1 MGCPPQIPPLYALDR
16 TRESGKKMNIP
27 TPSDANL
34 PGTRPDAHQPA
45 ILIVENEVSNRIL
58 IERVLST
65 RGYRC
70 ISASNGQEALDILDH
85 ERVDLILT
93 DLSMPVLDGYRTAQ
107 LIRARPALAHV
118 PIVAVT
124 AYALNDE
131 NEAAIQMGCNE
142 YLTKPFKPRQL
153 LEVVDRLLSQR

>member
-1 MGCPPQIPPLYALDR
+1 MSTQPIHPTHTMRPQ
-16 TRESGKKMNIP
+16 T
-27 TPSDANL
+27 
-34 PGTRPDAHQPA
+34 

-70 ISASNGQEALDILDH
+70 LSASNGREALELLDH
-85 ERVDLILT
+85 EQVDLILT
-93 DLSMPVLDGYRTAQ
+93 DLSMPVLDGYRATQ
-107 LIRARPALAHV
+107 LIRARPGLANI

-124 AYALNDE
+124 AFALSDE
-131 NEAAIQMGCNE
+131 GEAARQIGCTE

-153 LEVVDRLLSQR
+153 LEVVDRLLPQD

>member
-1 MGCPPQIPPLYALDR
+1 MINAPVPPA
-16 TRESGKKMNIP
+16 T
-27 TPSDANL
+27 T
-34 PGTRPDAHQPA
+34 PGTRQPT
-45 ILIVENEVSNRIL
+45 ILIIENEVSNRLL

-70 ISASNGQEALDILDH
+70 ISASNGLEALNILDK
-85 ERVDLILT
+85 EYVDLILT
-93 DLSMPVLDGYRTAQ
+93 DLSMPVLDGYRTTQ
-107 LIRARPALAHV
+107 LIRERPTMANV

-131 NEAAIQMGCNE
+131 NEAAMQIGCNE

-153 LEVVDRLLSQR
+153 LEVVDRLLPRE

>member
-1 MGCPPQIPPLYALDR
+1 MMNTPMPPV
-16 TRESGKKMNIP
+16 T
-27 TPSDANL
+27 T
-34 PGTRPDAHQPA
+34 PGTRQPT
-45 ILIVENEVSNRIL
+45 ILIIENEVSNRLL

-70 ISASNGQEALDILDH
+70 ISASNGQEALNILDK
-85 ERVDLILT
+85 ESVELILT
-93 DLSMPVLDGYRTAQ
+93 DLSMPVLDGYRTTQ
-107 LIRARPALAHV
+107 LIRERPAMSNV

-131 NEAAIQMGCNE
+131 NEAAMQIGCNE

-153 LEVVDRLLSQR
+153 LEVVDRLLPHE

>member
-1 MGCPPQIPPLYALDR
+1 MMNTPMPPV
-16 TRESGKKMNIP
+16 T
-27 TPSDANL
+27 T
-34 PGTRPDAHQPA
+34 PGTHQPT
-45 ILIVENEVSNRIL
+45 ILIIENEVSNRLL

-70 ISASNGQEALDILDH
+70 ISASNGQEALNILDK
-85 ERVDLILT
+85 ESVELILT
-93 DLSMPVLDGYRTAQ
+93 DLSMPVLDGYRTTQ
-107 LIRARPALAHV
+107 LIRERPAMANV

-131 NEAAIQMGCNE
+131 NEAAMQIGCNE

-153 LEVVDRLLSQR
+153 LEVVDRLLPRE

>member
-1 MGCPPQIPPLYALDR
+1 
-16 TRESGKKMNIP
+16 MN
-27 TPSDANL
+27 TPSYAN
-34 PGTRPDAHQPA
+34 RPMT
-45 ILIVENEVSNRIL
+45 ILVVENEVSNRIL

-70 ISASNGQEALDILDH
+70 LSASNGQEALNILDY

-93 DLSMPVLDGYRTAQ
+93 DLSMPVLDGYRATQ
-107 LIRARPALAHV
+107 LIRSRPHLATV

-124 AYALNDE
+124 AFPLRDE
-131 NEAAIQMGCNE
+131 GEAARQIGCTE

-153 LEVVDRLLSQR
+153 LEVVERLLPQR

>member
-1 MGCPPQIPPLYALDR
+1 M
-16 TRESGKKMNIP
+16 
-27 TPSDANL
+27 
-34 PGTRPDAHQPA
+34 PGAGQSKDQST
-45 ILIVENEVSNRIL
+45 ILVVENEVSNRIL

-70 ISASNGQEALDILDH
+70 LSASNGREALEILDR

-93 DLSMPVLDGYRTAQ
+93 DLSMPVLDGYRTTQ
-107 LIRARPALAHV
+107 LIRARPALATV

-131 NEAAIQMGCNE
+131 NEAALQIGCNE
-142 YLTKPFKPRQL
+142 YLIIPFKPRQL
-153 LEVVDRLLSQR
+153 LEVVDRLLPNR

>member
-1 MGCPPQIPPLYALDR
+1 MYIQVEPDVPA
-16 TRESGKKMNIP
+16 S
-27 TPSDANL
+27 
-34 PGTRPDAHQPA
+34 GTRQPT
-45 ILIVENEVSNRIL
+45 ILIVENEASNRIL

-70 ISASNGQEALDILDH
+70 LSASNGLEALNILDI
-85 ERVDLILT
+85 EQVDLILT
-93 DLSMPVLDGYRTAQ
+93 DLFMPVLDGYRATQ
-107 LIRARPALAHV
+107 LIRARPNMAHV

-131 NEAAIQMGCNE
+131 SEAALQIGCTE

-153 LEVVDRLLSQR
+153 LEVVDRLLPR

>member
-1 MGCPPQIPPLYALDR
+1 
-16 TRESGKKMNIP
+16 MNIP
-27 TPSDANL
+27 THSGANPSEPTPTTN
-34 PGTRPDAHQPA
+34 QPT
-45 ILIVENEVSNRIL
+45 ILIVENEVSNLIL

-70 ISASNGQEALDILDH
+70 ISASNGLEALNILDR
-85 ERVDLILT
+85 EQVDLILT
-93 DLSMPVLDGYRTAQ
+93 DLSMPVLDGYRTTQ
-107 LIRARPALAHV
+107 LIRARPAMANV

-131 NEAAIQMGCNE
+131 NEAAMQIGCNE

-153 LEVVDRLLSQR
+153 LEVVDRLLARK

>member
-1 MGCPPQIPPLYALDR
+1 
-16 TRESGKKMNIP
+16 MN
-27 TPSDANL
+27 TPL
-34 PGTRPDAHQPA
+34 PGRDQPT
-45 ILIVENEVSNRIL
+45 ILVIENEVSNRIL

-65 RGYRC
+65 RGYYC
-70 ISASNGQEALDILDH
+70 LSASNGREALEILDR

-93 DLSMPVLDGYRTAQ
+93 DLSMPVLDGYRTTQ
-107 LIRARPALAHV
+107 LIRARPALVNV

-131 NEAAIQMGCNE
+131 NEAALQNGCNE

-153 LEVVDRLLSQR
+153 LEVVDRLLPQR

>member
-1 MGCPPQIPPLYALDR
+1 
-16 TRESGKKMNIP
+16 MN
-27 TPSDANL
+27 TSQNGYTA
-34 PGTRPDAHQPA
+34 T
-45 ILIVENEVSNRIL
+45 ILVVENEVSNRIL

-70 ISASNGQEALDILDH
+70 LSASNGREALNILDR

-93 DLSMPVLDGYRTAQ
+93 DLSMPVLDGYQTTQ
-107 LIRARPALAHV
+107 LIRARPGLENV

-124 AYALNDE
+124 AFALADE
-131 NEAAIQMGCNE
+131 GEAARQIGCTE

-153 LEVVDRLLSQR
+153 LEVVDRLLHQNT

>member
-1 MGCPPQIPPLYALDR
+1 MQ
-16 TRESGKKMNIP
+16 MNMP
-27 TPSDANL
+27 TPSGATA
-34 PGTRPDAHQPA
+34 GTHQPT

-58 IERVLST
+58 IEKVLST

-70 ISASNGQEALDILDH
+70 LSASNGREALDILDH
-85 ERVDLILT
+85 EAVDLILT
-93 DLSMPVLDGYRTAQ
+93 DLSMPVLDGYRTTQ
-107 LIRARPALAHV
+107 LIRARPALARV

-131 NEAAIQMGCNE
+131 NEAAMQIGCNE

-153 LEVVDRLLSQR
+153 LEVVDRLLPQR

>member
-1 MGCPPQIPPLYALDR
+1 MNTHLPDR
-16 TRESGKKMNIP
+16 GQP
-27 TPSDANL
+27 T
-34 PGTRPDAHQPA
+34 
-45 ILIVENEVSNRIL
+45 ILVVENEVSNRIL

-65 RGYRC
+65 RGYYC
-70 ISASNGQEALDILDH
+70 LSASNGKEALEILDR

-93 DLSMPVLDGYRTAQ
+93 DLSMPVLDGYRTTQ
-107 LIRARPALAHV
+107 LIRARPALANV

-131 NEAAIQMGCNE
+131 NEAALQIGCNE

-153 LEVVDRLLSQR
+153 LEVVDRLLPQR

>member
-1 MGCPPQIPPLYALDR
+1 MSTAISPV
-16 TRESGKKMNIP
+16 P
-27 TPSDANL
+27 T
-34 PGTRPDAHQPA
+34 PGTRQPT

-70 ISASNGQEALDILDH
+70 ISASNGQEALNMLDH
-85 ERVDLILT
+85 EHVDLILT
-93 DLSMPVLDGYRTAQ
+93 DLSMPVLDGFRTTQ
-107 LIRARPALAHV
+107 LIRARPGMAHV

-124 AYALNDE
+124 AYALTDE
-131 NEAAIQMGCNE
+131 NEAAMQIGCNE

-153 LEVVDRLLSQR
+153 LEVVDRLLPQR

>member
-1 MGCPPQIPPLYALDR
+1 MSTPTVR
-16 TRESGKKMNIP
+16 T
-27 TPSDANL
+27 
-34 PGTRPDAHQPA
+34 PA

-70 ISASNGQEALDILDH
+70 ISASNGQEALDLLDR
-85 ERVDLILT
+85 EPVDLILT
-93 DLSMPVLDGYRTAQ
+93 DLSMPVLDGYRTTQ
-107 LIRARPALAHV
+107 LIRSRPQMANV

-124 AYALNDE
+124 AYALSDE
-131 NEAAIQMGCNE
+131 GEAAKRIGCTE

-153 LEVVDRLLSQR
+153 LELVDRLLPTT

>member
-1 MGCPPQIPPLYALDR
+1 MTTPLN
-16 TRESGKKMNIP
+16 NI
-27 TPSDANL
+27 SS
-34 PGTRPDAHQPA
+34 GTRQTT
-45 ILIVENEVSNRIL
+45 ILIIENEVSNRML

-70 ISASNGQEALDILDH
+70 LSASNGREALALLDS
-85 ERVDLILT
+85 EPVDLILT
-93 DLSMPVLDGYRTAQ
+93 DLSMPVLDGYRTTQ
-107 LIRARPALAHV
+107 LIRERPAMANV

-131 NEAAIQMGCNE
+131 NEAARQIGCNE

-153 LEVVDRLLSQR
+153 LEVVDRLLPQQ